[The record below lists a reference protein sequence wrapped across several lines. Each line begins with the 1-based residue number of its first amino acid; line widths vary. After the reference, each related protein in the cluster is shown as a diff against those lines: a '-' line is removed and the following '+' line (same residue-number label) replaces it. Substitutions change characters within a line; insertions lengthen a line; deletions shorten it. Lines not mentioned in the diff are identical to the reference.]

1 MELHMAR
8 KTDSGAEPASSNE
21 NKASTDERPSIPDPL
36 GDDRHVRASGRLT
49 SASPERQ
56 GLLGA
61 GSEPLPDGGVGDHPV
76 HDDDLEDLGPEEY
89 EALTDAPETGLLRR
103 KDEEIPDDLLDE
115 EEEISALDDEESEN
129 SR

>member
-1 MELHMAR
+1 
-8 KTDSGAEPASSNE
+8 
-21 NKASTDERPSIPDPL
+21 
-36 GDDRHVRASGRLT
+36 
-49 SASPERQ
+49 
-56 GLLGA
+56 
-61 GSEPLPDGGVGDHPV
+61 V